1 LAPALHGHD
10 SPGGSPAFK
19 EHFSMAIRLDA
30 PFWGVV
36 VAGALAS
43 ACATFI
49 ALAAGVL
56 G

>member
-1 LAPALHGHD
+1 
-10 SPGGSPAFK
+10 
-19 EHFSMAIRLDA
+19 MRLDA

-43 ACATFI
+43 ACVTCL
-49 ALAAGVL
+49 ALAAGII